1 MMPYYY
7 ILEADGTV
15 RSTTS
20 IEEWSTFFQ
29 SKDRTIAYDSFRLDK
44 VNEVIHKLDTGEQ
57 GAIVV
62 STVFLAVG
70 HSFGESE
77 PVLFET
83 RIFGGKNNE
92 YQTRYTTKKAALEG
106 HQEAVNLV
114 KEELGLRR

>member
-83 RIFGGKNNE
+83 MIFGGKKQRISNKIYN
-92 YQTRYTTKKAALEG
+92 
-106 HQEAVNLV
+106 
-114 KEELGLRR
+114 KESCT